1 MRVIYFPCLVL
12 SCSTIGC
19 LGIIVYDAIG
29 ARTNPAYYVQ
39 LFDLTIIVFSL
50 NIVTTWYLT
59 GALVYRLWYAT
70 RETRYIDEFEVR
82 SERAPYGKVIRVIIE
97 SGIVYSFTEGAILAC
112 VATKTLS
119 GRYVLEYLNIRIIGI
134 VAALLILQMK
144 TTAQS
149 SGTPR
154 INQGRSGETDISTGF
169 GFGSPQSNLSSLRFD
184 SILTT
189 WVIKDDR
196 DAVAEDSGKCAS
208 SRGSVEDSRAGRNDS
223 LRLATAIPKISSDFD
238 ALEQQTW
245 IASAYFLTQSGF
257 ILTYGQLLAVANT
270 KWIYLIAVSIFEIG
284 SIICGAAP
292 GMNVLI
298 FGRALAGVG
307 AAGIFV
313 TTLCIL
319 ARITRIQQRAL
330 LFGLFGAV
338 FALSSVIGP
347 LLGGVFTD
355 HVSWRWCFF
364 INIPFGIIT
373 IVTIL
378 LFIKREHSAPPANPS
393 VPEWKRIMQID
404 WIGCLLSIGIITALL
419 LPLQWGGVTKSWSD
433 NMGVAYGREGRH
445 ATVNVEELDSNR
457 VLRVR
462 VLQHAYPLDLYLLS
476 SSVLPKLRGEIRNIE
491 RNRNHHVHGGA
502 IGIAIAGTIFGNQLT
517 SSMAKYA
524 PNLSSSIVLAV
535 RQSVNVI
542 YTLPVEDK
550 ANVIRAYS
558 ESLGAQAQA

>member
-1 MRVIYFPCLVL
+1 MQHALPSANLGATQ
-12 SCSTIGC
+12 STSGSPTSAT
-19 LGIIVYDAIG
+19 LASVEHTTDE
-29 ARTNPAYYVQ
+29 
-39 LFDLTIIVFSL
+39 L
-50 NIVTTWYLT
+50 NRPVSGDGKSPVSTD
-59 GALVYRLWYAT
+59 
-70 RETRYIDEFEVR
+70 DE
-82 SERAPYGKVIRVIIE
+82 
-97 SGIVYSFTEGAILAC
+97 
-112 VATKTLS
+112 KTLS
-119 GRYVLEYLNIRIIGI
+119 VYPN
-134 VAALLILQMK
+134 A
-144 TTAQS
+144 
-149 SGTPR
+149 
-154 INQGRSGETDISTGF
+154 
-169 GFGSPQSNLSSLRFD
+169 
-184 SILTT
+184 
-189 WVIKDDR
+189 
-196 DAVAEDSGKCAS
+196 
-208 SRGSVEDSRAGRNDS
+208 
-223 LRLATAIPKISSDFD
+223 LATAIPKISSDFD

-433 NMGVAYGREGRH
+433 KSVVASFCVFGGLCVIFVVWEWHMGERAVMPLSMWRNWTQIGCCASAYFSMLILLICIYYLPLYYQSSEAKSATSSGIAIITFMIFVVVGTIVAGGIINRFGRPLPFLLFSPLLATIGSGLVFWNMKTGASAAHLYGFQVLLGLGVGGAIQNTIIVIQAEYHDQPGLIPRG
-445 ATVNVEELDSNR
+445 TSFVNFTQLT
-457 VLRVR
+457 
-462 VLQHAYPLDLYLLS
+462 
-476 SSVLPKLRGEIRNIE
+476 
-491 RNRNHHVHGGA
+491 GGA

>member
-1 MRVIYFPCLVL
+1 MQHAPPSANLGATQSTSGSPTSATLASVEHTTDELNRLV
-12 SCSTIGC
+12 SGDGKSPVST
-19 LGIIVYDAIG
+19 D
-29 ARTNPAYYVQ
+29 
-39 LFDLTIIVFSL
+39 
-50 NIVTTWYLT
+50 
-59 GALVYRLWYAT
+59 
-70 RETRYIDEFEVR
+70 DE
-82 SERAPYGKVIRVIIE
+82 
-97 SGIVYSFTEGAILAC
+97 
-112 VATKTLS
+112 KTLS
-119 GRYVLEYLNIRIIGI
+119 VYPNAVH
-134 VAALLILQMK
+134 K
-144 TTAQS
+144 TS
-149 SGTPR
+149 
-154 INQGRSGETDISTGF
+154 
-169 GFGSPQSNLSSLRFD
+169 FD
-184 SILTT
+184 
-189 WVIKDDR
+189 
-196 DAVAEDSGKCAS
+196 
-208 SRGSVEDSRAGRNDS
+208 GSVVGSREEAEFHIVTGLKFYLIFTGMMLSIFLVTLDQTI
-223 LRLATAIPKISSDFD
+223 LATAIPKISSDFD